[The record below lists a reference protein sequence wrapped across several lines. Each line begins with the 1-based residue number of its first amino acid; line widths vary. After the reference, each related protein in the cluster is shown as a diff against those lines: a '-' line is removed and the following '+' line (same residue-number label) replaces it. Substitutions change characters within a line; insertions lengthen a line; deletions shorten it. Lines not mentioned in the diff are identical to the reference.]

1 MSDNQDNNPGEAAA
15 EQEPSP
21 YYGGPLGAGID
32 WADPNSPLARW
43 YFSTAGV
50 VATVLLG
57 VALYLLSAMPLLHT
71 DFWSHL
77 KYGEWIVSHR
87 TLPTVEP
94 LCPFTDKERPFFDA
108 MWLSQVVYFGVF
120 RGGEWLAGPPEMRRL
135 EGGVE
140 AIRLLH
146 AAVGVVVLALFAW
159 AVRQGSGSAAWGA
172 GAVIYGLVMLLP
184 LLVVQRPQTLAFLP
198 FLGTLILLRPF
209 IGGEKTTSVRVVW
222 LFPLIMVLWANL
234 HGSFVIGLLLAAMAV
249 VSGWLREIGHKRGSL
264 SRWWSHRP
272 LRSWTLSLMISVGA
286 IALLNPY
293 GPRLYLHVLE
303 FGAHPNLRT
312 MAEWQPLEW
321 TWGPGGHWSYVL
333 LAAMLLVTLGITRRL
348 GGIFPVLLLLTFGLW
363 PLFQQRMMAWWAPLA
378 FWIMAPVWTAWAQER
393 SWSWKAGIP
402 SFRKTALAG
411 LIVIVAFIAAP
422 ASFWLKAGRP
432 RPFASALYPATP
444 YGVAR
449 AIRGE
454 DPGDS
459 GRARML
465 AQALKTA
472 GIASPPGPVFC
483 SERQGEYLLWALPA
497 DRPVMMFNHA
507 QLFTTE
513 HWSRCLAVKE
523 GEPGGEA
530 ILQQYGAVWIV
541 VETHY
546 HPQLCSLIRQHPQW
560 KVVLDEEGVRELPP
574 DARLFVAVR
583 QSR

>member
-1 MSDNQDNNPGEAAA
+1 MSDNQDNTRGEAAA

-108 MWLSQVVYFGVF
+108 MWLSQVIYCGVF
-120 RGGEWLAGPPEMRRL
+120 RWGESLAGPPEMRRL

-146 AAVGVVVLALFAW
+146 AAVGVIVLALFAW

-172 GAVIYGLVMLLP
+172 GAVTYGLVMLLP

-198 FLGTLILLRPF
+198 FLGTLVLLRPF
-209 IGGEKTTSVRVVW
+209 IGGEKTTSARVVW

-234 HGSFVIGLLLAAMAV
+234 HGSFVIGLLLAALAV
-249 VSGWLREIGHKRGSL
+249 VSDWLQEIWQKRWSL
-264 SRWWSHRP
+264 SAWWSQRP
-272 LRSWTLSLMISVGA
+272 LRYWTLSLMISVAA

-293 GPRLYLHVLE
+293 GPQLYLHVLQ
-303 FGAHPNLRT
+303 FGSHPNLQT

-321 TWGPGGHWSYVL
+321 TWGPGGHWSYL
-333 LAAMLLVTLGITRRL
+333 FLAAMLGLTVAITRRL
-348 GGIFPVLLLLTFGLW
+348 LGIFPVLLLLTFGLW

-378 FWIMAPVWTAWAQER
+378 FWILAPLWTAWARER
-393 SWSWKAGIP
+393 SWSGKAGVP

-411 LIVIVAFIAAP
+411 LIGIVAIIAAP

-432 RPFASALYPATP
+432 RPFASAVYPATP
-444 YGVAR
+444 SGVAR

-459 GRARML
+459 GRAQSL
-465 AQALKTA
+465 IAALKAA
-472 GIASPPGPVFC
+472 GLTSPQGPIFC
-483 SERQGEYLLWALPA
+483 SERLGEYLLWALPA

-507 QLFTTE
+507 QLFPSE
-513 HWSRCLAVKE
+513 YWSRCLAVKDGEE
-523 GEPGGEA
+523 GWEV
-530 ILQQYGAVWIV
+530 ILQHYGAVWIV

-546 HPQLCSLIRQHPQW
+546 HPRLCSLLRQHPDW
-560 KVVLDEEGVRELPP
+560 KVLLDEEGIRELPA
-574 DARLFVAVR
+574 DARLFVAVKR
-583 QSR
+583 PK